1 MTQWASEG
9 RGWLSSSVTMRMC
22 LSVRYVWRPQAVL
35 CVLSLCHLS
44 HWLHSFRLTNKHYF
58 WPEEWIEAGS
68 LGLALPRLLSNDS
81 SRKQFER
88 EVKPDFKI
96 WNISTIADASCWPLH
111 LQAGW
116 NQLRNCSSGSPD
128 GATESLWNRGQK
140 NGVFQELY
148 YAVAEYKLLEKLVC
162 PCYLNVKYGQN
173 LKVSRGGSVS
183 PAACCTIYFKL
194 VILSSC

>member
-35 CVLSLCHLS
+35 CVLSHPS

-68 LGLALPRLLSNDS
+68 LGLPLPRLLWNDS
-81 SRKQFER
+81 SRKQFGR

-96 WNISTIADASCWPLH
+96 RNTSTIANTSCWPLH
-111 LQAGW
+111 LQAVW
-116 NQLRNCSSGSPD
+116 NQLRNCSTGSPD
-128 GATESLWNRGQK
+128 GAAESLWHRGQK
-140 NGVFQELY
+140 N
-148 YAVAEYKLLEKLVC
+148 VC
-162 PCYLNVKYGQN
+162 FRNSIML
-173 LKVSRGGSVS
+173 
-183 PAACCTIYFKL
+183 
-194 VILSSC
+194 